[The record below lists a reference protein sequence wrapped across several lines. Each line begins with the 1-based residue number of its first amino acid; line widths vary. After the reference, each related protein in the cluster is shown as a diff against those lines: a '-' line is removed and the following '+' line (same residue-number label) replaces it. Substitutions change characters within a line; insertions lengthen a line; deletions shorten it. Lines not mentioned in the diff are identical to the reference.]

1 MPTNITFTEDQITGL
16 FGELAAEDEEIVRF
30 KSSFFK
36 SSTYAKIH
44 NERPLRIFEDN
55 NYLSTENIEF
65 GYDWEVHPAFRWAL
79 YPEARDIF
87 SGIDL
92 PNLV

>member
-36 SSTYAKIH
+36 SSTYAKFIM
-44 NERPLRIFEDN
+44 
-55 NYLSTENIEF
+55 S
-65 GYDWEVHPAFRWAL
+65 
-79 YPEARDIF
+79 AR
-87 SGIDL
+87 
-92 PNLV
+92 